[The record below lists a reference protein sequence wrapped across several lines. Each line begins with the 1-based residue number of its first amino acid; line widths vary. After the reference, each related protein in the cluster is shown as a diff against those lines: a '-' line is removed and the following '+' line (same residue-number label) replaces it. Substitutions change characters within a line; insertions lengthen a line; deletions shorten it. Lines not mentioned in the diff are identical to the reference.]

1 MYLDD
6 LPIWGMVG
14 EKYQGEGQADK
25 DTDKFVFT
33 HRRLSVAYNGPRIIQ
48 VDGAVVI
55 QGGMNHTPPS
65 TLKCIRGSCYPSCF
79 LLNEWFVDSHL

>member
-14 EKYQGEGQADK
+14 EKYQGEGKADK
-25 DTDKFVFT
+25 DTDKFIFT

-48 VDGAVVI
+48 V
-55 QGGMNHTPPS
+55 
-65 TLKCIRGSCYPSCF
+65 GSKVCCVYVNTRARCAF
-79 LLNEWFVDSHL
+79 WRMF